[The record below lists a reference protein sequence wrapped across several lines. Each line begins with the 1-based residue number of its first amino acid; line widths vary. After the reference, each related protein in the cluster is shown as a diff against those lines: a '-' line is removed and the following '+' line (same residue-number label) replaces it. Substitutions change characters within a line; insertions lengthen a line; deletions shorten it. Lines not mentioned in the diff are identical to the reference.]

1 MRIHPHSF
9 VTLAICLLLLASCS
23 SPPKA
28 PAVDERSKRPAN
40 AAMAVDLQTCQSE
53 LHSTRIVATES
64 SRLAEFTAVS
74 LQRAAIHQQAMDAMR
89 VALTSATT
97 TLTGTTANTIFTV
110 RFGFNSTRVVAPV
123 DVASALKESV
133 RNAPLIL
140 LRGRTD
146 GANDTVA
153 ESRIAR
159 QRALATRD
167 YLVGIGVDPTR
178 IRTTHQPTGDHVADN
193 ASAAGKGMNRR
204 VEIEVYRAL
213 PTSLTFGLGD
223 ETSRATAATP

>member
-9 VTLAICLLLLASCS
+9 VTLAACLLLLASCS

-28 PAVDERSKRPAN
+28 PAVDERNKRPAN
-40 AAMAVDLQTCQSE
+40 AAMAVDLQTCQSD
-53 LHSTRIVATES
+53 LHNTRIAATES

-89 VALTSATT
+89 AALPSATT
-97 TLTGTTANTIFTV
+97 PPTSMAANSIFTV
-110 RFGFNSTRVVAPV
+110 RFGFNSTRVVVPPET
-123 DVASALKESV
+123 ASALVASV
-133 RNAPLIL
+133 RTAPLVL

-146 GANDTVA
+146 GMNDSVA

-159 QRALATRD
+159 QRAIVTRD
-167 YLVGIGVDPTR
+167 YLVGIGVDPSR

-193 ASAAGKGMNRR
+193 ASASGKGMNRR

-213 PTSLTFGLGD
+213 PTFLTLGPGV
-223 ETSRATAATP
+223 EIGPATAAMP